1 MKSVVAPLVIAI
13 LLAAAGAAFWIAGQ
27 TERRLA
33 DIHSQ
38 LATLQYSSVTADSE
52 DAEQSLALAKRVPQ
66 VGAAATADLRDVRA
80 TADYWRGGYTSIAP
94 QVRGAGAQGTN
105 TDANGTATESDP
117 QLLLLAANAAFRGS
131 QAEADRAAALRRVD
145 TVVKN
150 YADVLRSSPGNM
162 DAAYNYEYA
171 IRVRDV
177 MNKTKPGAA
186 AKGGAGAHA
195 TAPPA
200 QTGDLPS
207 GPTLHG
213 RPGGPPPASDMSQ
226 FKIVIPKRGD
236 ERKENP
242 EAGKG
247 GTKVRRG

>member
-1 MKSVVAPLVIAI
+1 MKSAVAPLVFAI
-13 LLAAAGAAFWIAGQ
+13 VLAVAGAAFWIGGQ

-52 DAEQSLALAKRVPQ
+52 DAEQSLGLARRVPQ
-66 VGAAATADLRDVRA
+66 LGAAAAADLRDVRA
-80 TADYWRGGYTSIAP
+80 TADYWRGGYTALAP
-94 QVRGAGAQGTN
+94 QPRGGAGVN
-105 TDANGTATESDP
+105 TDANGTSKESDP
-117 QLLLLAANAAFRGS
+117 QVLLLAANSAFRSS
-131 QAEADRAAALRRVD
+131 QMETDRATALRKVD
-145 TVVKN
+145 AVIKN
-150 YADVLRSSPGNM
+150 YADVLRSSPGSM

-171 IRVRDV
+171 IRVREAIG
-177 MNKTKPGAA
+177 KAKPNAPGKAAAMRAA
-186 AKGGAGAHA
+186 AKPAEA
-195 TAPPA
+195 AP
-200 QTGDLPS
+200 GDLPS

-213 RPGGPPPASDMSQ
+213 RPGGPPPAQDMSQ

>member
-1 MKSVVAPLVIAI
+1 MKSVVAPLVLAI
-13 LLAAAGAAFWIAGQ
+13 MLAAVGGAFWLAGQ

-52 DAEQSLALAKRVPQ
+52 EAEQAVGLAKRMPQ
-66 VGAAATADLRDVRA
+66 VGAAATTDLRDVRA
-80 TADYWRGGYTSIAP
+80 TADYWRGGYTSITP
-94 QVRGAGAQGTN
+94 QVRGAGAPGMNNDATGTV
-105 TDANGTATESDP
+105 TESDP
-117 QLLLLAANAAFRGS
+117 QLLLLAANSAFRGS

-145 TVVKN
+145 AVVKN
-150 YADVLRSSPGNM
+150 YADVLRSSPANM
-162 DAAYNYEYA
+162 EAAYNYEYA

-177 MNKTKPGAA
+177 MNKTKPGGATKAGAA
-186 AKGGAGAHA
+186 AHA
-195 TAPPA
+195 AALPA